1 MPITLLVAL
10 FLVVGPAP
18 SSETL
23 ALAVQEAINRVVPM
37 QEGPNQGE
45 WPYEGVYRVGGKIPF
60 AYRVGGTSIVAESLI
75 RSPGYAA
82 SEPRQGAVRRATE
95 FVCASITEPLL
106 QVSTYQGG
114 YDVRA
119 WASCYGARFL
129 LALTQYKVVPPGLE
143 SQVAAATEWYLD
155 SLQKFEIPE
164 VGGWNYARDA
174 GAETP
179 SATSGFMTPVCLQT
193 LYEARAQ
200 GHAVDSG
207 VVTRA
212 LAALERC
219 RTEDGNVTYA
229 AKKQA
234 RTESKMI
241 PGAIG
246 RMVATE
252 TALYLAGRSDT
263 QKIKRAVE
271 DFVQYWGELEK
282 RRAKN
287 GTHLAPYGVAPYYFW
302 FAHYHAA
309 QAIELLPVDER
320 APLRAQLNARLWQT
334 RSSEGTWNDRVF
346 ARSAVYGSA
355 MAVMSVTMPDS
366 FAPAMWK

>member
-10 FLVVGPAP
+10 LFVVGPAP
-18 SSETL
+18 STETL
-23 ALAVQEAINRVVPM
+23 ALAVQEAIDRVVPM
-37 QEGPNQGE
+37 QEGPNNGE

-60 AYRVGGTSIVAESLI
+60 AYRVGGTAIVAESLI
-75 RSPGYAA
+75 RSPGYSQ
-82 SEPRQGAVRRATE
+82 SEPRHAAVRRATE
-95 FVCASITEPLL
+95 FVCAGITEPLL

-129 LALTQYKVVPPGLE
+129 LALAQYKAIPVGLE
-143 SQVAAATEWYLD
+143 RQVATALAWYLD
-155 SLQKFEIPE
+155 ALQKFEIPE
-164 VGGWNYARDA
+164 VGGWNYARGA

-193 LYEARAQ
+193 LYEAKAQ
-200 GHAVDSG
+200 GHAVDAG

-229 AKKQA
+229 TTKQA
-234 RTESKMI
+234 RLESKMV

-263 QKIKRAVE
+263 QNIKRAVE

-282 RRAKN
+282 RRAKS

-309 QAIELLPVDER
+309 QAIELLPETER
-320 APLRAQLNARLWQT
+320 AALRAQLNCRLWQT

-346 ARSAVYGSA
+346 ARSAAYGSA